1 MFKKILLAVTALSMV
16 LTMGSAAKAADLYKT
31 VRINELQYP
40 TQINVYPRVIYL
52 NQNDTLHLTVY
63 GARQTDTRIFM
74 PSFNIDQVIPKF
86 KNATLDLCFA
96 NPTSKVIWMQ
106 ISAVDGKKIPLQ
118 IVIND
123 FKIPIAQ
130 ACSKEVDT
138 SALNS
143 IINYSTAF
151 NYPDK
156 AEPSYRTGAA
166 APYIR
171 GKW

>member
-1 MFKKILLAVTALSMV
+1 MFKKALLAVTAIAMF
-16 LTMGSAAKAADLYKT
+16 LTISSAAKAADLYKT
-31 VRINELQYP
+31 IRVNELQYP

-63 GARQTDTRIFM
+63 GARQTDTRIFI

-96 NPTSKVIWMQ
+96 NPTSKVMWMQ

-123 FKIPIAQ
+123 FKIPIVETP
-130 ACSKEVDT
+130 SKAVDT

-151 NYPDK
+151 NYSDK
-156 AEPSYRTGAA
+156 EEPSYRTGAA
-166 APYIR
+166 APYVR